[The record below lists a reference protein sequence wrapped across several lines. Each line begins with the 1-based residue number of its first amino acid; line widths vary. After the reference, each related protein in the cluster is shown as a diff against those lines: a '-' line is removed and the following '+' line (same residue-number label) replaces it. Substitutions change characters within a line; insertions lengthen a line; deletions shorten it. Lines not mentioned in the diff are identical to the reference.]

1 MGTKVCRCC
10 GVEKDLETEFYT
22 HKAMSDGYL
31 NKCKECVKNRVKK
44 HRAENDSV
52 REYDR
57 KRYYSDPKRK
67 EYSKRQ
73 TKEWYTANKERARE
87 LTVQWISRNPEK
99 RKAHIMVGNAI
110 RNGKLTK
117 GSCEV
122 CGSSKVEAHHDD
134 YSKPLSVR
142 WLCRTHHAE
151 GHRKYKVVM

>member
-10 GVEKDLETEFYT
+10 GVEKEITTGFYT
-22 HKAMSDGYL
+22 HFAMADGYL

-57 KRYYSDPKRK
+57 KRYYTDPKRK

-73 TKEWYTANKERARE
+73 TKKWYQENKERAKE
-87 LTVQWISRNPEK
+87 LTISWIQRNPEK
-99 RKAHIMVGNAI
+99 RKAHGVVWSAI
-110 RNGKLTK
+110 KSGKLIK
-117 GSCEV
+117 QPCEI
-122 CGSSKVEAHHDD
+122 CGSLKVEAHHDD

-142 WLCRTHHAE
+142 WLCKTHHTE
-151 GHRKYKVVM
+151 HHRKYKVV